1 MVARIEI
8 CLMPSI
14 QREAVMKKLT
24 HISGLVFVIVSMV
37 AVSASAQTRGGGV
50 RDQVCVYENN
60 NYTGWQQC
68 FAPGDQIPDLGD
80 HRNKISSIRV
90 FGDARLLAF
99 ADKNFQGVSLD
110 VANDMSDLAQV
121 KNPSPFIAATWN
133 DKIESL
139 RVTSRLD
146 VLGRKD
152 EPREVVRGGDSR
164 DRDYRGDDR
173 DYRYDD
179 RDYRYDDRRRFPD
192 SRNVVCVY
200 EEPEYRGRF
209 ECFQAGEE
217 ISDLGRRISWNDRIS
232 SLRVYGSARVTVYR
246 NINFRGD
253 RVTIDRDIADLR
265 RLRMTGSLSWN
276 NQISSIDVNGGR
288 GRAYGNR

>member
-1 MVARIEI
+1 LTLILGLAFVTVA
-8 CLMPSI
+8 
-14 QREAVMKKLT
+14 
-24 HISGLVFVIVSMV
+24 MV
-37 AVSASAQTRGGGV
+37 AVSAGAQSRGAV
-50 RDQVCVYENN
+50 RNQVCVYENN
-60 NYTGWQQC
+60 NFSGWQQC

-80 HRNKISSIRV
+80 HRNKISSIRI

-110 VANDMSDLAQV
+110 VAADMSDLAQV
-121 KNPSPFIAATWN
+121 KSPSPFISTSWN

-146 VLGRKD
+146 VAGRRD
-152 EPREVVRGGDSR
+152 DSQDRDSR
-164 DRDYRGDDR
+164 VDNRDYRADDR
-173 DYRYDD
+173 DYRV
-179 RDYRYDDRRRFPD
+179 DDRRRFPD

-200 EEPEYRGRF
+200 EEPDYRGRF
-209 ECFQAGEE
+209 ECFESGEE

-232 SLRVYGSARVTVYR
+232 SVRVYGSARVTVYR
-246 NINFRGD
+246 DLNFRGD

-276 NQISSIDVNGGR
+276 NQISSLDVNGGR
-288 GRAYGNR
+288 GRAYGHR